1 MYGNRHPSSKLQIL
15 YEDNHLIAVLKP
27 PGLLTQSD
35 KTLDLSLMDLT
46 RIWLTKKYQKPGN
59 VFLGLVHRL
68 DRPVGGVVLLAKTS
82 KGASR
87 ISEQFRNH
95 EVKKIYWA
103 WVEGTPKENSKTLVH
118 YLTWVK
124 KKRRAWAFEQGAT
137 ERQRAVLSYSGLRSE
152 HNRTLLEVK
161 PGTGRKHQIR
171 AQLSSIGHPILGDNK
186 YGAKQTYEGPGI
198 GLFAKSLELKHP
210 TKSEACIRI
219 EVPDDLVPLEFRAWI
234 SRSH

>member
-1 MYGNRHPSSKLQIL
+1 MDGNRHPSSKLQIL

-35 KTLDLSLMDLT
+35 ETMDPSLMDLT
-46 RIWLTKKYQKPGN
+46 RVWLAEKYQKPGK

-87 ISEQFRNH
+87 VSEQFRNH

-124 KKRRAWAFEQGAT
+124 EKKMAWAFDEGAA
-137 ERQRAVLSYSGLRSE
+137 ERKRAVLSYSCLRSR

-171 AQLSSIGHPILGDNK
+171 AQLSSIGHPIQGDKK
-186 YGAKQTYEGPGI
+186 YCAKQTYEGNGI

-210 TKSEACIRI
+210 TKSERIRI
-219 EVPDDLVPLEFRAWI
+219 EVPDDLVPFEFRAWI
-234 SRSH
+234 SRGH